1 MAMFLLR
8 SSYRLLVAVCFLL
21 GVNVFT
27 ILVLN
32 QTGGL
37 SPGKIT
43 AHKGTYR
50 HVQLLHHNFDGFYN
64 RKGQGDFCASGGII
78 PLLLLL

>member
-37 SPGKIT
+37 SPGKMT
-43 AHKGTYR
+43 AHKEPIDMSSFSIIILMASIIGKAR
-50 HVQLLHHNFDGFYN
+50 EIFVQV
-64 RKGQGDFCASGGII
+64 GG
-78 PLLLLL
+78 